1 MGKAI
6 VVLSLFDGVSGARQ
20 AIERAGI
27 KIKRYYASEIDK
39 PAITA
44 TMHNYPDTIQL
55 GDVTQVKASEMEK
68 IDLLIG
74 GSPCQGFSFAGKN
87 LNFDDPR
94 SVLFFEYHRI
104 WKEVVAKNPNA
115 KFLLENVKMKE
126 ESERVISKTMG
137 VNPILINSA
146 LVSAQNR
153 ERNYW
158 TNIGLR
164 PAGLFGD
171 LESTIKQPKDRKIF
185 LIDILETNVDAKYYL
200 SKKAIEYIFR
210 DKMNAR
216 FLQSD
221 ENEKAGCVVSNYYKG
236 VPYNAIQVKTA
247 TIDEGNITEIN
258 KGVALI
264 QKCSTYKN
272 RGNTNFVITHSLQPR
287 SGDGVVGK
295 GHLSK
300 DDGKSYSLDTQ
311 GKQAVEVGSRIRRL
325 TPVECCRLQTVK
337 DDYFYH
343 EGKAIISETQMY
355 KSLGNGFTIDVI
367 AYILSY
373 Y

>member
-1 MGKAI
+1 
-6 VVLSLFDGVSGARQ
+6 
-20 AIERAGI
+20 
-27 KIKRYYASEIDK
+27 
-39 PAITA
+39 
-44 TMHNYPDTIQL
+44 
-55 GDVTQVKASEMEK
+55 
-68 IDLLIG
+68 
-74 GSPCQGFSFAGKN
+74 
-87 LNFDDPR
+87 
-94 SVLFFEYHRI
+94 
-104 WKEVVAKNPNA
+104 
-115 KFLLENVKMKE
+115 
-126 ESERVISKTMG
+126 MG

-247 TIDEGNITEIN
+247 TIDEEEVKEIN
-258 KGVALI
+258 KGRA
-264 QKCSTYKN
+264 
-272 RGNTNFVITHSLQPR
+272 
-287 SGDGVVGK
+287 
-295 GHLSK
+295 LSK
-300 DDGKSYSLDTQ
+300 TSGFTGILQRGRGFNKGGIHEEKSPTLSSNSFEHNNHVIQINKGNKESGGKQPYQQNRVYDPNGKSPAIMAQMTFLSH
-311 GKQAVEVGSRIRRL
+311 KIIEPNSSIRRL

>member
-236 VPYNAIQVKTA
+236 VPYNAIQV
-247 TIDEGNITEIN
+247 
-258 KGVALI
+258 
-264 QKCSTYKN
+264 
-272 RGNTNFVITHSLQPR
+272 
-287 SGDGVVGK
+287 
-295 GHLSK
+295 
-300 DDGKSYSLDTQ
+300 LDTQ